1 MKESLSGRTRNIKTS
16 NSLDEETK
24 KLIEDSSKKLKKT
37 GQTENNDN
45 NNDNNDNTDNPDDSD
60 PTGFPQWT
68 THKCLVRKV
77 MDEDMQ
83 NKLSKLKTSKGFT
96 LDYAIKAGVKLPHVG
111 VGITNDGIESLNLF
125 KEL

>member
-45 NNDNNDNTDNPDDSD
+45 NNENKDNNDNPDDSD

-77 MDEDMQ
+77 IDEDM
-83 NKLSKLKTSKGFT
+83 
-96 LDYAIKAGVKLPHVG
+96 
-111 VGITNDGIESLNLF
+111 
-125 KEL
+125 